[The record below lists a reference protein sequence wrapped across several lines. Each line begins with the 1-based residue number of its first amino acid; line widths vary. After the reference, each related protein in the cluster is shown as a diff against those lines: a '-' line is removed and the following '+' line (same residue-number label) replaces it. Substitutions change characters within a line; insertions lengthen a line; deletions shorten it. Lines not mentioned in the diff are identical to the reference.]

1 MPKEAKRKTKETK
14 QKRKK
19 GKLPSPSLSPPLLTS
34 RPECPEARTVGVH
47 VLRQ

>member
-19 GKLPSPSLSPPLLTS
+19 GKSTLVLFPFPPLTYL
-34 RPECPEARTVGVH
+34 E
-47 VLRQ
+47 

>member
-19 GKLPSPSLSPPLLTS
+19 GRLLLQP
-34 RPECPEARTVGVH
+34 RLVD
-47 VLRQ
+47 